1 MAERITSAAAAN
13 KPKLLDQ
20 VRNVIRGKH
29 YSIRTEQAYIDWIKR
44 FIIYHGKRHPR
55 EMAEE
60 EVADFLTHLARDLN
74 VAASTQNQALS
85 ALLFLYKEVL
95 RDEIGWLERSS
106 ARKNLRSSQWF
117 CRAAR

>member
-1 MAERITSAAAAN
+1 MANTQILGLIRLAFGSRWDKIAGAMAERITSAAATN

-20 VRNVIRGKH
+20 VRNVIRRKH

-44 FIIYHGKRHPR
+44 FVIYHGKRHPQ
-55 EMAEE
+55 EMAER

-95 RDEIGWLERSS
+95 
-106 ARKNLRSSQWF
+106 KH
-117 CRAAR
+117 